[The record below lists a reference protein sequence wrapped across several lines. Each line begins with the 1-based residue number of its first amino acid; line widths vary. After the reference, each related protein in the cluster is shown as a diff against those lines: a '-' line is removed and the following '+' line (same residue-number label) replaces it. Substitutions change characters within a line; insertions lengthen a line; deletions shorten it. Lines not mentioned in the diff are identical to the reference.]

1 MSMRTIGILA
11 FLFVGMTIINR
22 VLEGALVGAS
32 EFEILNQ
39 LTIFRELNVAGLF
52 SVPVLN
58 LEFLTQGIPHLIK
71 WDYSFFG
78 GNAGIIQYFLYS
90 FTAAVS
96 FGLFLMMMSVIWN
109 TIGRARG

>member
-11 FLFVGMTIINR
+11 FLFVGMTVINR
-22 VLEGALVGAS
+22 VLEGAMIGSSEVG
-32 EFEILNQ
+32 ILNQ

-58 LEFLTQGIPHLIK
+58 LEFLTVGIPHLIK
-71 WDYSFFG
+71 WDYSFFA
-78 GNAGIIQYFLYS
+78 GNAGLIQYFLYS

-96 FGLFLMMMSVIWN
+96 FGLFVMMLGVIWN
-109 TIGRARG
+109 TIGRVRG